1 MVTSVPSSTTITITM
16 PSNESGS
23 GATTSGGIRV
33 QHYYPVGP
41 AVQAKG
47 FGWSLGSWGGTA
59 TGVATTT
66 ITSGISDSATTGII
80 LTDASLFPKTGT
92 SFIKI
97 NDEEI
102 SYTGISASNAFGSQ
116 TLPDSI
122 WAPTAEPFSTTH
134 IDISFEASIACCFS
148 LIAVDNPAGPA
159 PTMTTS
165 YSIDSLSIFSILL
178 FIVLRRAAVIE
189 YAL

>member
-1 MVTSVPSSTTITITM
+1 MVANSVGIEKLDFSFSKYLTESFLTGVLSGAPSSF
-16 PSNESGS
+16 
-23 GATTSGGIRV
+23 
-33 QHYYPVGP
+33 Q
-41 AVQAKG
+41 
-47 FGWSLGSWGGTA
+47 
-59 TGVATTT
+59 
-66 ITSGISDSATTGII
+66 SGISS
-80 LTDASLFPKTGT
+80 
-92 SFIKI
+92 
-97 NDEEI
+97 
-102 SYTGISASNAFGSQ
+102 SNAFGSK
-116 TLPDSI
+116 TLPDKMC
-122 WAPTAEPFSTTH
+122 APTSEPFSTTQ